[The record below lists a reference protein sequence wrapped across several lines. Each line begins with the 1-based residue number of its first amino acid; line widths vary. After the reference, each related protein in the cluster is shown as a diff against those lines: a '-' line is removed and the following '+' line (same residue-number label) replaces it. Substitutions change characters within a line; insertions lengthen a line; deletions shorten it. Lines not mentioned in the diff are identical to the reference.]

1 MSAFF
6 EGATVQDLIPGNPQ
20 DLFDLA
26 DQFRNLAGGLS
37 NTTDELRA
45 IEAGQWRGQASQNF
59 QAVVG
64 RQPSKYQNA
73 GWSFQDASA
82 AISSYA
88 ETLQSVQGMAASA
101 LTTWHDGQAQ
111 TSSWQNLAANGTQVP
126 AQDPGLEQRQR
137 ANALLENARTTLDEA
152 SNQLA
157 GALDQAAQSA
167 PSRPSILHEFVSVC
181 KEIGYEFGQFC
192 EGFDLGVWGT
202 VTGLWDLAKLVL
214 EDPKGFLIDAAML
227 GVAGGPFGWIL
238 AQQISRIDPN
248 GYKKSLLG
256 QIDGKVRRNP
266 LKFFEKF
273 GSNLIDLPEWNE
285 DRARA
290 VGELVPTIVGVFLTK
305 GIGAAAKTAG
315 TSKIVIETSKV
326 LDRTESARKAIGT
339 AETGTGVVQAA
350 TGTPGH
356 TADRAAAGTVTD
368 ILTTP
373 KVPTVHP

>member
-88 ETLQSVQGMAASA
+88 ETLQSVQGTAASA

-167 PSRPSILHEFVSVC
+167 PSRPSILHEILHVV
-181 KEIGYEFGQFC
+181 EQFA
-192 EGFDLGVWGT
+192 EGVALGAWGI
-202 VTGLWDLAKLVL
+202 VTGLWDLAKLVY

-227 GVAGGPFGWIL
+227 TAFVLGGPIGWKL

-256 QIDGKVRRNP
+256 QIDGAVRRNP
-266 LKFFEKF
+266 LKFFENL
-273 GSNLIDLPEWNE
+273 GSNLIDLPEWE
-285 DRARA
+285 KDPARA
-290 VGELVPTIVGVFLTK
+290 LGELVPTIVGVVLTN
-305 GIGAAAKTAG
+305 GIGAAAKGADA
-315 TSKIVIETSKV
+315 SKIVIETSKV

-339 AETGTGVVQAA
+339 AETGTGVVQAG

-356 TADRAAAGTVTD
+356 TVDGAAAGTVTD

-373 KVPTVHP
+373 